1 MKNTPV
7 NTKLQLWF
15 VVWFFFVHFLFFS
28 SFFSFFSFFFS
39 HCKHLKD
46 GPLPLSR
53 GEQWP
58 RRVPIS
64 TLQGPGWRSPK
75 GRWERGEISH
85 LVSAK
90 KPSRA
95 PGRVRVGGGGVAG
108 EKCHVLRLAGCPPAA
123 FPFRFGEKSQTS
135 WQGFG
140 RGRPRGLPGRQSSP
154 GDQRLWRGEQVAP
167 LFSHCRLLDVSFCF
181 KS

>member
-1 MKNTPV
+1 MA
-7 NTKLQLWF
+7 
-15 VVWFFFVHFLFFS
+15 
-28 SFFSFFSFFFS
+28 
-39 HCKHLKD
+39 
-46 GPLPLSR
+46 PLPAW
-53 GEQWP
+53 G
-58 RRVPIS
+58 RVPIS
-64 TLQGPGWRSPK
+64 TLPGPGWRSPK
-75 GRWERGEISH
+75 GRWERGGNSR

-108 EKCHVLRLAGCPPAA
+108 EKCRVLRLAGCPPAA

-140 RGRPRGLPGRQSSP
+140 RGRPWGLPGRQSSP

-167 LFSHCRLLDVSFCF
+167 LFSHCRLLDLSFCLKSF
-181 KS
+181 KLKQKQKSRKTTEQIKIIK